1 MFIIKK
7 YLYAIP
13 DNYQYPAIMAVTFIS
28 VVLFIIS
35 IYFFLFRRNIISER
49 LAKILSSSK
58 ATSSPKR
65 PSLRGEESLGLMART
80 IRRLHELD
88 SPKETPRKKKIRF
101 KLMQAGY
108 RSRQA
113 YRNYLAAKI
122 TLGVLFPCIY
132 VVVSRAGFFS
142 SQVIAISC
150 ILLVVGYFI
159 PNFLLSHFTEK
170 RRERIFKGL
179 PDALDLMVICVTAG
193 LGLDMTFKRV
203 SDELK
208 SLWKDL
214 SDEFYLTNMEIRAGV
229 PREEGYKNMALR
241 TGVSEV
247 QSLMSML
254 IQTSRFGTSVSA
266 ALRVHSDG
274 MRTKRRQLAEEKAAQ
289 ISVKMVI
296 PLVLFIFP
304 ALLIVLVGPAAIRVV
319 QSLLPAMGGG

>member
-13 DNYQYPAIMAVTFIS
+13 DNYQYAAIMAVTFIS
-28 VVLFIIS
+28 VVLFIVS

-122 TLGVLFPCIY
+122 SLGVLFPCIY

>member
-13 DNYQYPAIMAVTFIS
+13 DNYQYAAIMGVTFVS
-28 VVLFIIS
+28 VVLFIVS
-35 IYFFLFRRNIISER
+35 IYFLLFRRNIISER
-49 LAKILSSSK
+49 LAKISSSPE
-58 ATSSPKR
+58 ATPFPKR
-65 PSLRGEESLGLMART
+65 SSLREEKFQGLMAKT

-88 SPKETPRKKKIRF
+88 SPKEAPKKKKIRF
-101 KLMQAGY
+101 KLMQAGF

-113 YRNYLAAKI
+113 YRNYLTAKI
-122 TLGVLFPCIY
+122 ILGVLFPCIY
-132 VVVSRAGFFS
+132 VVFSGAGIFHL
-142 SQVIAISC
+142 QVIVICC
-150 ILLVVGYFI
+150 ILLVVGYFV

-170 RRERIFKGL
+170 RKERIFKGL
-179 PDALDLMVICVTAG
+179 PDALDLMVICVAAG

-203 SDELK
+203 SDELH

-229 PREEGYKNMALR
+229 PREESYKNMSRR

-247 QSLMSML
+247 QSLMGML

-289 ISVKMVI
+289 IGVKMVI

-304 ALLIVLVGPAAIRVV
+304 ALLIILVGPAGIRVI

>member
-28 VVLFIIS
+28 VVLFIVS

-65 PSLRGEESLGLMART
+65 PSLRGEESQGLMART

-289 ISVKMVI
+289 ISVKMTI
-296 PLVLFIFP
+296 PLILFIFP
-304 ALLIVLVGPAAIRVV
+304 ALLVVLIGPAAIKII
-319 QSLLPAMGGG
+319 QTLLPALGGG